1 MKITCL
7 HCGLTV
13 TSYLLT
19 KDEALAEIST
29 KFSSHLGE
37 AHPDEQQKL
46 IDSVNAISTI
56 SVWLV
61 MVAKHTTLLALPM
74 EKTFN
79 DPVMEQFDLVMDQ
92 IQEIMGVE
100 EVEKPEEL
108 GDGTTKFVPKKVVE
122 FKNKDIKKINDSV
135 EETVIFPPINLPP
148 TA

>member
-100 EVEKPEEL
+100 EVETKDSESIVKPII
-108 GDGTTKFVPKKVVE
+108 KKVVE
-122 FKNKDIKKINDSV
+122 FKGKEQNKV
-135 EETVIFPPINLPP
+135 EETVIFPSIDLPP